1 MRRILLA
8 AGIACGALLLGTVVA
23 EPAAAQTGYYP
34 YVLPGPRTAL
44 RFGLPRSSSDPIGHC
59 IFMATPFG
67 EITMVE
73 PFQHKYD
80 EPLHPVVAKR

>member
-34 YVLPGPRTAL
+34 YVIARPQDRAKI
-44 RFGLPRSSSDPIGHC
+44 RSTPIEQR
-59 IFMATPFG
+59 P
-67 EITMVE
+67 
-73 PFQHKYD
+73 YR
-80 EPLHPVVAKR
+80 PLHFYGNTVRRNYYGRTFPAQIRRAVTPRRR